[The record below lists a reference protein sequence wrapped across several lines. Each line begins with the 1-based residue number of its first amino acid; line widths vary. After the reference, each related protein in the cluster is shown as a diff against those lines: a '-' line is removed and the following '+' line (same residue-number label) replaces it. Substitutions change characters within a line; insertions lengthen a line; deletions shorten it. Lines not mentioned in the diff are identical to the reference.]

1 MSASSLTQPTAAV
14 RIPRELWV
22 LVAAAFVIALG
33 FGLILPV
40 LPQFAQSF
48 GVGATASSIVV
59 SAFAFFRLL
68 FAPAGGRLIA
78 RFGERPIYL
87 AGLVIV
93 AISTGAT
100 AFAHTYWQLLLY
112 RGLGGIGSVMFTVSA
127 VALIVRL
134 APPSIRAR
142 VSSVYAS
149 AFLFGGIL
157 GPVVGGLLGN
167 LGLRVPFIVYAVA
180 LLVAASLV
188 AIFISGSALRP
199 AEGAPVL
206 PVYAVRDAWRDVA
219 YRASIGSGF
228 ANGWANFGVRNAIL
242 PLFAAV
248 VIGKEPWVA
257 GTALAVFAAGNAVG
271 LTVSGRLSDRVGRR
285 PFIVGGLVISGLATI
300 VTGFASDLPVL
311 VVLSVVAG
319 VGAGMLNPAQQAAL
333 ADIVGRERNGGPAL
347 ATFQMSR
354 RQRSDHRA
362 HPGRAAHRPRQ
373 LPAGVRHH
381 RAHHPA
387 GRHPV
392 AVRPRDPRRA
402 ARRADAPGP
411 VGSARSPT
419 SPTSRPPWPSEPA
432 RPDRRRL
439 GVTRPPCDERLTST
453 RMPARSARR

>member
-1 MSASSLTQPTAAV
+1 MSATPATEPVEAV
-14 RIPRELWV
+14 HIPRELWV

-68 FAPAGGRLIA
+68 FAPVGGRLIA

-100 AFAHTYWQLLLY
+100 AFAHTYWQLLVY

-142 VSSVYAS
+142 ISSVYAS

-157 GPVVGGLLGN
+157 GPVVGGVLGN
-167 LGLRVPFIVYAVA
+167 LGLRVPFLVYAVA

-199 AEGAPVL
+199 PEGSPVL
-206 PVYAVRDAWRDVA
+206 PVMTVRTAWRDNA
-219 YRASIGSGF
+219 YRASIGSAF

-248 VIGKEPWVA
+248 VIGKQPWVA
-257 GTALAVFAAGNAVG
+257 GTVLAIFAAGNAVG

-285 PFIVGGLVISGLATI
+285 PFIVGGLAVSGLATI
-300 VTGFASDLPVL
+300 VTGFASNLPVL
-311 VVLSVVAG
+311 VVLSIVAG

-347 ATFQMSR
+347 ATFQMSAD
-354 RQRSDHRA
+354 SGTIVGPILAGLLIDHTNSYPLA
-362 HPGRAAHRPRQ
+362 FGLTGLITLLAV
-373 LPAGVRHH
+373 LPWLSARETHDVRHG
-381 RAHHPA
+381 APTPEA
-387 GRHPV
+387 PDSTDG
-392 AVRPRDPRRA
+392 DA
-402 ARRADAPGP
+402 ASVEAT
-411 VGSARSPT
+411 VVERS
-419 SPTSRPPWPSEPA
+419 RE
-432 RPDRRRL
+432 
-439 GVTRPPCDERLTST
+439 V
-453 RMPARSARR
+453 